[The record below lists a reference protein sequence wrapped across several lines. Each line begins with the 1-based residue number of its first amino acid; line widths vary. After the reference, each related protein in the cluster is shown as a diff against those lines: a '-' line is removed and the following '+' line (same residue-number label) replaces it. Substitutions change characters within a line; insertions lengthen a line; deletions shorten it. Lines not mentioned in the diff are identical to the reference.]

1 MLEPQIH
8 YLQERGGTTIPG
20 FELLIIVGTGPV

>member
-8 YLQERGGTTIPG
+8 YLQERRGTTIPG
-20 FELLIIVGTGPV
+20 FELLIIVVTGPV